1 MFYLN
6 ENSLTLAQTIDLEN
20 SLRQSFATLSKLLT
34 LDIYVQLLSEGR
46 G

>member
-1 MFYLN
+1 MIYLN
-6 ENSLTLAQTIDLEN
+6 KNSLTPAQTIDLEN
-20 SLRQSFATLSKLLT
+20 SLRQSFATLSKLLI